1 MQLAQISLA
10 FSLTLL
16 LGCRSDKDETEPDED
31 TAAWWEIDVEDS
43 ADDSGDKPDDDG
55 DKPDDDGDK
64 PDDDG
69 DKPDDDGD
77 KPDDSEIEDCPDDFD
92 STEPCEGDWKTTM
105 CMHDD
110 LLWWCEDGVWL
121 NEDDKE

>member
-1 MQLAQISLA
+1 MRLAQISLA
-10 FSLTLL
+10 CSLTLL
-16 LGCRSDKDETEPDED
+16 LGCRSDKDEAEPDED

-43 ADDSGDKPDDDG
+43 ADDS
-55 DKPDDDGDK
+55 
-64 PDDDG
+64 
-69 DKPDDDGD
+69 GD